1 MWYLA
6 SLGRV
11 LDECEFPGFTGTIK
25 MLRFPIIRFASL
37 RSRCSAY
44 QAAVGYIR
52 VSRSRR
58 LHSHE
63 PGVGNPVSPSG
74 KLPWKWQGLPS
85 SWGTPIF
92 ICPCSST
99 PVGLAMLDNSA
110 SFVLLPQKRERKLR
124 RKFLFRG
131 SLPWLLN
138 SLSTLRGADYSSPTQ
153 DSLPTAGKAL
163 PGGFAPLGSY
173 DRFQIINA

>member
-1 MWYLA
+1 MWHLA

-11 LDECEFPGFTGTIK
+11 LDECEFPGFIGTIK
-25 MLRFPIIRFASL
+25 MLRFPTFVSR
-37 RSRCSAY
+37 RSVPVARRY
-44 QAAVGYIR
+44 HAAVGYIR

-58 LHSHE
+58 LHSYE
-63 PGVGNPVSPSG
+63 PGVGNPGSPSG

-99 PVGLAMLDNSA
+99 PVGLAMLANDA
-110 SFVLLPQKRERKLR
+110 SLVLLPLKRKRKLQ
-124 RKFLFRG
+124 RKVHFRG
-131 SLPWLLN
+131 SIAWLLN
-138 SLSTLRGADYSSPTQ
+138 SLSTLRRVDYSSPTQ

-163 PGGFAPLGSY
+163 PGGFAPLGSSE
-173 DRFQIINA
+173 RFQIN